1 MLLLFCFLIKPFW
14 DDGMEFHSLI
24 LCSVKDSFTIHL
36 CQSAGSILFWGT
48 CAISQQCSLQSQWA
62 GWNSCCLGQIQ
73 VWGRKMGLLLL
84 LLFVIIVSK
93 ERPLQYVQGGNR
105 GLRSPWVNGLAGGWE
120 HAGPSGTCVVVQ
132 LSEDRVVQGAVSGRW
147 AVHYCRYH
155 EGCDIY
161 IS

>member
-1 MLLLFCFLIKPFW
+1 MLLLFCFLIEPFW

-48 CAISQQCSLQSQWA
+48 CAPCSHSGQAGTHVVTWA
-62 GWNSCCLGQIQ
+62 NSGIRQKNGIIIIII
-73 VWGRKMGLLLL
+73 
-84 LLFVIIVSK
+84 FVINVSK

-132 LSEDRVVQGAVSGRW
+132 LSEGRVVQGAVSGQW